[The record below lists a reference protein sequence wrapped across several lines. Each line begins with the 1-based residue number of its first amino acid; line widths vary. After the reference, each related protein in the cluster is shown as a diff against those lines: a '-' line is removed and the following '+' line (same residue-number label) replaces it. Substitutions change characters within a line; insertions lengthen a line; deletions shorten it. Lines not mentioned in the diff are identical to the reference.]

1 MLGLLIAM
9 KQVEKYGSAI
19 LREEAV
25 PIEVVDDDI
34 KALADDMIA
43 TMRAENGIGLAA
55 EQVGRREALC
65 VIEVPIELDFDRN
78 HQRMN
83 LGVDMPLVLINP
95 VITASSDDMDVCEE
109 GCLSFPG
116 FSLPI
121 KRPSRVSVR
130 YLDLRGDNNEISV
143 QGLVA
148 RAIQHEMDHLEGR
161 LIIDHISKVKR
172 LSIAGQLKKL
182 KQETESGLAMRT

>member
-1 MLGLLIAM
+1 MGLLIAM